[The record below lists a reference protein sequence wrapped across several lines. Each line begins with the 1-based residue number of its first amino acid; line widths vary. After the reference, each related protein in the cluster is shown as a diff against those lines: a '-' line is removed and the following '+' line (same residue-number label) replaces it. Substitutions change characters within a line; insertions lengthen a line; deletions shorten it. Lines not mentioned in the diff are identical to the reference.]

1 MRVVYLLVCLVLLVG
16 CTPSVPGPSPSTP
29 SPSAVSPT
37 PSLSPSL
44 SPSPSPTVVES
55 FPPAPASESGE
66 LADIR
71 AGWEAYES
79 TRDMYYR
86 DPDLKDDFYA
96 LSIVTTGGETSRAVG
111 AIAKAREMNL
121 KQRGHAIFRDVVID
135 DPVTDKNGV
144 RSAVV
149 NYCEDPSQLDIID
162 TKTGES
168 IPRTLDDTLVSR
180 VTMHLMPDGSWRAAL
195 YESTFKPC

>member
-1 MRVVYLLVCLVLLVG
+1 MRFVCLLACLVLLVG
-16 CTPSVPGPSPSTP
+16 CTSTTP
-29 SPSAVSPT
+29 SPPSSSLPSTASLTPSPT
-37 PSLSPSL
+37 PSP
-44 SPSPSPTVVES
+44 SPSPSPTAVES
-55 FPPAPASESGE
+55 FPPAPPSESGE
-66 LADIR
+66 VADIR

-121 KQRGHAIFRDVVID
+121 KQRGHATFREVVID
-135 DPVTDKNGV
+135 DPTTDENGV
-144 RSAVV
+144 RRAVV
-149 NYCEDPSQLDIID
+149 HYCSDPVRLDMVD

-168 IPRTLDDTLVSR
+168 VPRSKTLAAQ
-180 VTMHLMPDGSWRAAL
+180 VTMELVPDGSWRASDYASKF
-195 YESTFKPC
+195 EPC

>member
-1 MRVVYLLVCLVLLVG
+1 MPAPDPLSRPEGWGFNRVTLMLGGLVLLVG
-16 CTPSVPGPSPSTP
+16 VIPLVAALVLFQLHSQTEVEKAEIAAHRMATLLMRSFEQAVEPIDALLQNFASGHNT
-29 SPSAVSPT
+29 SAAPYQIYEQLKDFNV
-37 PSLSPSL
+37 
-44 SPSPSPTVVES
+44 
-55 FPPAPASESGE
+55 PASLVQ
-66 LADIR
+66 LA
-71 AGWEAYES
+71 
-79 TRDMYYR
+79 
-86 DPDLKDDFYA
+86 
-96 LSIVTTGGETSRAVG
+96 
-111 AIAKAREMNL
+111 
-121 KQRGHAIFRDVVID
+121 
-135 DPVTDKNGV
+135 VTDKNGV

>member
-1 MRVVYLLVCLVLLVG
+1 MRVFYLLVCLVLLVG
-16 CTPSVPGPSPSTP
+16 CTPSVPGPSPSAP

-66 LADIR
+66 IADIR

-121 KQRGHAIFRDVVID
+121 KQRGHATFREVVID
-135 DPVTDKNGV
+135 DPTTDENGV
-144 RSAVV
+144 RRAVV
-149 NYCEDPSQLDIID
+149 HYCSDPVRLDMVD

-168 IPRTLDDTLVSR
+168 VPRSKTLAAQ
-180 VTMHLMPDGSWRAAL
+180 VTMELVPDGSWRASDYASKF
-195 YESTFKPC
+195 EPC